1 MSLEITPRRD
11 GDVLTLS
18 CLGRLETATA
28 PILQKALDEIP
39 ADINSLVLDF
49 AGLDYTS
56 SAGLR
61 CILIAYKAFMAKGG
75 LKINNVCQGVK
86 EVFDMTGLSDIL
98 EIS

>member
-39 ADINSLVLDF
+39 ASSRNRVLLMFLSIISFQSLLYETDM
-49 AGLDYTS
+49 GWTS
-56 SAGLR
+56 
-61 CILIAYKAFMAKGG
+61 
-75 LKINNVCQGVK
+75 LKYHARW
-86 EVFDMTGLSDIL
+86 
-98 EIS
+98 